1 MLPTPRPL
9 NRILSALPMDL
20 VHFSSFPGRFIWKAS
35 RTMGNYN
42 SCIVIRKGLVNPDYG
57 WREDGWRD
65 TGRGFLLRQSTKRK
79 LRGHVVAQGASL
91 WKPGFQLA
99 ELVAAHYHSTN
110 WFSEAEEPAMI
121 WEIPKGTVIPEQLRL
136 VQQDGTDNAAY
147 ALQPREPMSRQDL
160 NKTIRSFQMLTCGY
174 GRGRKYN
181 QAIRLYEWLKADNPL
196 IVRYP
201 EILHGFFPDKKGVSY
216 GHRYSWETEELRRK
230 SVWLGGPTQ
239 AYYDKMIGDSGITTA
254 IVTYRSSGK

>member
-1 MLPTPRPL
+1 MEGKPYY
-9 NRILSALPMDL
+9 
-20 VHFSSFPGRFIWKAS
+20 
-35 RTMGNYN
+35 GNYN
-42 SCIVIRKGLVNPDYG
+42 SCIVIRKGLVDPDYG

-65 TGRGFLLRQSTKRK
+65 S
-79 LRGHVVAQGASL
+79 VAQGASL

-99 ELVAAHYHSTN
+99 ELVASHYHSTN
-110 WFSEAEEPAMI
+110 WFSEAEDPAMI

-136 VQQDGTDNAAY
+136 VQQD
-147 ALQPREPMSRQDL
+147 DL
-160 NKTIRSFQMLTCGY
+160 NKTIRLFQMLTCGY
-174 GRGRKYN
+174 GKARNHN

-216 GHRYSWETEELRRK
+216 GHRYSWKTEELRRK

-239 AYYDKMIGDSGITTA
+239 AYYDKMIGDSGKTTA
-254 IVTYRSSGK
+254 IVPYCSSGK